1 MLRPGSTIARLV
13 AVAVLAIILL
23 VGYQWIIAPIFG
35 AYRDNQTMISR
46 SNEMLLRHRAVAAEQ
61 SDLAEQLAVLE
72 QDDQS
77 MAGYFEASGDA
88 VATARLQ
95 DLATEVID
103 AAGGE
108 VTSTQSLPATAIE
121 GAPAIRRAGLKIRF
135 NATIDSLADTLQDL
149 ETTEP
154 YVFIETLT
162 MATRRAERT
171 GIKSENNPQL
181 DIKLDLVGYVRPSDR

>member
-1 MLRPGSTIARLV
+1 MLRPGSTSARLV
-13 AVAVLAIILL
+13 AVAVLVIILL
-23 VGYQWIIAPIFG
+23 VGYQWIIGPIFG
-35 AYRDNQTMISR
+35 TYRDNQATISR

-61 SDLAEQLAVLE
+61 PELDEQLAALE
-72 QDDQS
+72 HDDQS

-88 VATARLQ
+88 VAAAHLQ
-95 DLATEVID
+95 DLTTEVID

-108 VTSTQSLPATAIE
+108 VTSTQSLPAIAIE
-121 GAPAIRRAGLKIRF
+121 GGPAIRRAGLKIRF

-149 ETTEP
+149 ETAEP

-171 GIKSENNPQL
+171 GIKSENNPEL
-181 DIKLDLVGYVRPSDR
+181 DIRLDLVGYVRQSD